1 MSEVHERIAV
11 EGITFYDLVEY
22 GKRNGANI
30 VNGMPWS
37 FKYKGFPVSH
47 ENDRCYL
54 ITLGRETLRFEPDD
68 ILYTDV
74 NGDLFL

>member
-1 MSEVHERIAV
+1 MSTVSRLPAIG
-11 EGITFYDLVEY
+11 GITFQDFVQY
-22 GKRNGANI
+22 GREHGANI

-47 ENDRCYL
+47 ENDQCYL
-54 ITLGRETLRFEPDD
+54 ITTPKETLRFEPDD
-68 ILYTDV
+68 ILYFDV